1 LGEIQH
7 WGFYPE
13 FYTID
18 TKGEE
23 CKIYIQLVLT
33 LRPKIMEFLASKS
46 GLMNVKATFSSNE
59 LSTTNRNLRLSDPF
73 LLLYFGVIV
82 NRY

>member
-1 LGEIQH
+1 
-7 WGFYPE
+7 
-13 FYTID
+13 
-18 TKGEE
+18 
-23 CKIYIQLVLT
+23 
-33 LRPKIMEFLASKS
+33 MEFLASKS